1 MDKNQPPA
9 YKALLGLS
17 LLFSLAAVLTLIPY
31 PGARW
36 PNVLGYKSLC
46 TFAPAATAACGL
58 LAGVT
63 CIIRSRLVSAR
74 AAANRYR
81 PPFVP
86 ILVFVLLLAVAIP
99 STVSWAGWKSAA
111 ADASAAASANEE
123 AAE

>member
-1 MDKNQPPA
+1 MDKNQPLA

-17 LLFSLAAVLTLIPY
+17 LLFSLAAVLTLVPY
-31 PGARW
+31 PDARW

-46 TFAPAATAACGL
+46 PFAPAATAGCGL

-63 CIIRSRLVSAR
+63 CLIRSRLVSAQ

-81 PPFVP
+81 PPLVP
-86 ILVFVLLLAVAIP
+86 ILVFALLLAVAVP
-99 STVSWAGWKSAA
+99 STVAWAGYKAAA
-111 ADASAAASANEE
+111 ADASAAATGQ